1 MHLTFIFLLFRK
13 MNQRTLPNF
22 FVMEKRLLGNRED
35 SIYYLTTIIEI
46 FLSVVAFYLAI
57 YIRSTFVADTFI
69 YTREYQMLL
78 LILITTWFFL
88 LRTKNFEKQ
97 HRTKSY
103 SAIFLEYSKGI
114 ALGAAVLIV
123 AIFGFKLTTISRG
136 FIFLFAPLNLLLLFV
151 FRLAFYKGLKY
162 YRSIGRNQKQ
172 VVVIGDDSSVNAIDD
187 ILRNKDWGLHIVK
200 IISNSKRIASRYK
213 DLCQVVPEK
222 EQLHKMLELDV
233 IDEVFYFKN
242 TIDQQELGE
251 TIYSCEEVGVVF
263 HICSECWNMTGRKYH
278 LSYFGEIPYFTFI
291 NMPSDQFSL
300 MVKEVIDYT
309 AAFFMLIFL
318 SPLFLLL
325 TLLIKL
331 DSPGPVFFTQIRSGL
346 RGRKF
351 RIYKFRTMIQDAEGL
366 REKLLRQNEMDGPVF
381 KIREDPR
388 ITLIGRFLRR
398 TSLDELP
405 QLINILKGQMSF
417 IGPRPPLPE
426 EVEQYERWHLRR
438 LSMKPGIT
446 CIWQTMKNRND
457 IFFNKWMKLDLE
469 YIDSWS
475 LKLDF
480 LLFLKTIRVI
490 MSGTGR

>member
-1 MHLTFIFLLFRK
+1 
-13 MNQRTLPNF
+13 
-22 FVMEKRLLGNRED
+22 MEKRLLGNRED
-35 SIYYLTTIIEI
+35 SIYYFTTIIEI
-46 FLSVVAFYLAI
+46 FLSVLAFYLAL

-69 YTREYQMLL
+69 YSREYQMLL

-114 ALGAAVLIV
+114 ALGSAVLIV

-151 FRLAFYKGLKY
+151 FRIAFYKALKY

-172 VVVIGDDSSVNAIDD
+172 VVIIGDDSSVKAIDD
-187 ILRNKDWGLHIVK
+187 ILRHKDWGLHIVK
-200 IISNSKRIASRYK
+200 IISNSRRIAERYK
-213 DLCQVVPEK
+213 TICPVIPEK

-263 HICSECWNMTGRKYH
+263 HMYSECWNMTGRKYH
-278 LSYFGEIPYFTFI
+278 LSYFGEVPYFTFI
-291 NMPSDQFSL
+291 NLPSDQFSL
-300 MVKEVIDYT
+300 LVKEVIDYT
-309 AAFFMLIFL
+309 AAFFMLLFL
-318 SPLFLLL
+318 SPLLLVL
-325 TLLIKL
+325 ALLIKL
-331 DSPGPVFFTQIRSGL
+331 DSPGPVFFSQVRSGL

-388 ITLIGRFLRR
+388 ITRIGRFLRR

-405 QLINILKGQMSF
+405 QLINILKGEMSF
-417 IGPRPPLPE
+417 IGPRPPLPQ

-446 CIWQTMKNRND
+446 CIWQTMNNRNE